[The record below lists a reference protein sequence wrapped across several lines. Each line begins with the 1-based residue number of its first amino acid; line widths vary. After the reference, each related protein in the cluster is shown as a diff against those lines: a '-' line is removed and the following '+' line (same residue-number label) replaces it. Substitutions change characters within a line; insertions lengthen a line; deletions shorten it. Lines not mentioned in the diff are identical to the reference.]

1 MSKLEKLLEKMRNP
15 DATWSWDEL
24 CSLLVKLDYTQIEG
38 RGSRVKFDN
47 GKPEDL
53 INLHRPHPSNEMK
66 SYAIEQ
72 VRSKLEN
79 GGML

>member
-15 DATWSWDEL
+15 DATWSWDDL
-24 CSLLVKLDYTQIEG
+24 CSLLVKLDYKQIEG